1 MADRAFDAADRA
13 ALTAGARAVAQHG
26 LVVGSAGNLSV
37 RRGEGGLITPRGA
50 LCEAVDPDACVEIA
64 LADGAHDGH
73 GRPSSE
79 SPLHRAIYAASGAG
93 AIVHT
98 HSHYATV
105 LSTLVDELPPI
116 HYAIHALGGTLRVAR
131 YETFGTDAL
140 AEAVTEAMEGR
151 RGALMANHGAVVAGH
166 DIEHAVHL
174 AVTLEWLAG
183 VYYDAIVA
191 GTPAILD
198 ESDIEAVRER
208 VGAR

>member
-13 ALTAGARAVAQHG
+13 ALTTGARAVAQHG

-37 RRGEGGLITPRGA
+37 RRGERVLITPRGA

-116 HYAIHALGGTLRVAR
+116 HYVIHALDGALRLTS
-131 YETFGTDAL
+131 YETVGADPL
-140 AEAVTEAMEGR
+140 AEAVREALER
-151 RGALMANHGAVVAGH
+151 RGRAPMANHETVVA
-166 DIEHAVHL
+166 
-174 AVTLEWLAG
+174 
-183 VYYDAIVA
+183 
-191 GTPAILD
+191 
-198 ESDIEAVRER
+198 
-208 VGAR
+208 